1 MAEITSTDNIGSS
14 LIKSMNVGSGVDISE
29 LAEALANAE
38 TAPSISAK
46 TTQKTDATAAISGL
60 GILKSSLN
68 TFSQSVDKLT
78 DKSTLTDKSV
88 SSQNENRATVKITA
102 QSKVQAG
109 THRINCRALARAQ
122 VNALKMVS
130 GPFSSEAQALNGG
143 SAFNLSIASPAGA
156 SATTVAVTIA
166 TPAGIVAAIN
176 AADVNGLRAYTMNTK
191 AAGATPEISIMLEGK
206 TGAANTFTV
215 TDASS
220 ISSPSALVTQ
230 NTGND
235 IQAAANL
242 KLVVNRLSDVNT
254 TEFVFRDN
262 NSPSDVIAGVQINF
276 KTATGNS
283 SYTMTNIVIAEDRAA
298 FSTAMGGVQTAY
310 NDLIQT
316 VGVLDGSVESES
328 TYSGTLKKDRS
339 TLRGIVQGIRN
350 ALSNNSSTPSD
361 PIKSMRQLG
370 VGFDLN
376 GNLTIQKTTLD
387 AAVISNFS
395 DITKMLT
402 ANTDDQSHFSAAAKG
417 LAQDVVNV
425 VDNFNSV
432 TGIVKIKTDSNTKL
446 IVDLTNE
453 LENLQAKYESSKR
466 RYLQQFAAMESLVQ
480 SSKSTGEYLTQQF
493 KAMNGGD

>member
-1 MAEITSTDNIGSS
+1 MAEIGSTDSIGTS
-14 LIKSMNVGSGVDISE
+14 LIQSMKVGSGVDINE
-29 LAEALANAE
+29 LAEALAGAE
-38 TAPSISAK
+38 TAASISLKTEEKSEAK
-46 TTQKTDATAAISGL
+46 AAISGF
-60 GILKSSLN
+60 GVLKSSLSI
-68 TFSQSVDKLT
+68 FSQSVNQLT
-78 DKSTLTDKSV
+78 DKSTLTDKTA

-109 THRINCRALARAQ
+109 THRINCRSLARAQ

-176 AADVNGLRAYTMNTK
+176 AADVNGLKAYTMNTK

-242 KLVVNRLSDVNT
+242 KLVVNRQSNGDT

-262 NSPSDVIAGVQINF
+262 NSPSDVIQGVQINF
-276 KTATGNS
+276 KTATGNDNF
-283 SYTMTNIVIAEDRAA
+283 TMTNIVIAEDRGAL
-298 FSTAMGGVQTAY
+298 STALTNVQTSY
-310 NDLIQT
+310 NDLLNT
-316 VGVLDGSVESES
+316 MRVLDGTTESSS
-328 TYSGTLKKDRS
+328 TYAGTLERDKA
-339 TLRGIVQGIRN
+339 TLSSIMSRIR
-350 ALSNNSSTPSD
+350 AKLSADSSTPSD

-370 VGFDLN
+370 VGFNLD
-376 GNLTIQKTTLD
+376 GQLTIQKTTLD

-402 ANTDDQSHFSAAAKG
+402 ANTDDQAYFSAAAKG

-425 VDNFNSV
+425 VNDFTDLDGLV
-432 TGIVKIKTDSNTKL
+432 TLKTTSNTRRVTD
-446 IVDLTNE
+446 IEAE
-453 LENLQAKYESSKR
+453 LEKLQSKYESAKR
-466 RYLQQFAAMESLVQ
+466 RYMTQFAAMESLVQ
-480 SSKSTGEYLTQQF
+480 KSKSTGDYLTQQF

>member
-1 MAEITSTDNIGSS
+1 
-14 LIKSMNVGSGVDISE
+14 
-29 LAEALANAE
+29 
-38 TAPSISAK
+38 
-46 TTQKTDATAAISGL
+46 
-60 GILKSSLN
+60 
-68 TFSQSVDKLT
+68 
-78 DKSTLTDKSV
+78 
-88 SSQNENRATVKITA
+88 
-102 QSKVQAG
+102 
-109 THRINCRALARAQ
+109 
-122 VNALKMVS
+122 
-130 GPFSSEAQALNGG
+130 LNGG

-176 AADVNGLRAYTMNTK
+176 AADVNGLKAYTMNTK

-235 IQAAANL
+235 IQAASNL
-242 KLVVNRLSDVNT
+242 KLVVNRLSNDDT
-254 TEFVFRDN
+254 SEFVFRDN

-276 KTATGNS
+276 KTASGAATN
-283 SYTMTNIVIAEDRAA
+283 YTMTNIVIAEDRAA
-298 FSTAMGGVQTAY
+298 FSTAMEGVQTAY

-316 VGVLDGSVESES
+316 VGVLDGTVESES
-328 TYSGTLKKDRS
+328 TYSGNLKKDRS

-350 ALSNNSSTPSD
+350 ALSNDSSTPSD

-446 IVDLTNE
+446 ISDLTAE
-453 LENLQAKYESSKR
+453 LESLQAKYESSKR